1 MIRFIRTVIFSIA
14 LAGMGWTVSSA
25 AKTLQPAPAVP
36 QPSAASLTPGL
47 AVDYVYAEALSLGE
61 AGSWRKYSNKHK
73 KGKPLTGFLYPNT
86 NAGDPV
92 LTSTADEFVIAFIK
106 GFMHFDQA
114 GDHEFRFFSNDG
126 LRVVLGG
133 VRIYQHDFRHPCE
146 TKGSVTVRIPEAGWY
161 EVETLFFQRLNTA
174 CLELDIKQPGVEK
187 WTLTTPGMY
196 AHIPE

>member
-1 MIRFIRTVIFSIA
+1 MIRLTRPLILSIA
-14 LAGMGWTVSSA
+14 LVVMGVTVSNA
-25 AKTLQPAPAVP
+25 GETLQPALANP

-86 NAGDPV
+86 EPGDPV
-92 LTSTADEFVIAFIK
+92 LTSTADELVIAFIK
-106 GFMHFDQA
+106 GFMHFDQV

-126 LRVVLGG
+126 LRVELGG
-133 VRIYQHDFRHPCE
+133 VRIYQHDLRHPCE
-146 TKGSVTVRIPEAGWY
+146 TRGSVTVNIPEAGWY
-161 EVETLFFQRLNTA
+161 AVKTLFFQRLNTA

-187 WTLTTPGMY
+187 WGLTSPEMY
-196 AHIPE
+196 AHIAE